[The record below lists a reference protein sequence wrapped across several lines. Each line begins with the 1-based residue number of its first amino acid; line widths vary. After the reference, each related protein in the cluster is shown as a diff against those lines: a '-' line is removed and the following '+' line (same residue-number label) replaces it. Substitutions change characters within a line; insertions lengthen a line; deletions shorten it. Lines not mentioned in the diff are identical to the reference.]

1 MCFFMKYGFGVDV
14 GGTTVKLGL
23 FDETGVLLD
32 KREIPTHTENGGER
46 ILPDIAAAIDTVL
59 LEKGIDKSAVTGV
72 GIGVPGPIN
81 DEGVVNRCVN
91 LNWGVFN
98 LHDTLGALTGLR
110 VKGGNDANCAALGE
124 AWKGGGAGSR
134 SSLFVTLGTGVGGG
148 VIINGKI
155 LGGAHGVGGEIGHIT
170 VSAPDKH
177 PCTCGKRGCVE
188 QYASATGIV
197 RMTKE
202 RLSGSETPSVLRGV
216 ENLTCKEIF
225 DAAKAG
231 DTLAFETLEQV
242 FDYLGEALASAC
254 CVCDPE
260 RIILGGGVSKAGE
273 FLLDGAARHF
283 EKHMFHACKGTEFTL
298 ATLGNDAG
306 MYGAFRLIAE

>member
-98 LHDTLGALTGLR
+98 LHETLGALTGLR

-155 LGGAHGVGGEIGHIT
+155 LGGAHGVGGEVGHIT

-202 RLSGSETPSVLRGV
+202 RLAESETPSVLRGV

-273 FLLDGAARHF
+273 YLLDGAARHF
-283 EKHMFHACKGTEFTL
+283 EKHMFHACKGTEFSL

-306 MYGAFRLIAE
+306 MYGAYRLIAE

>member
-1 MCFFMKYGFGVDV
+1 MKYGFGVDV

-23 FDETGVLLD
+23 FDEGGNLLD

-46 ILPDIAAAIDTVL
+46 ILPDIAAALDVIL
-59 LEKGIDKSAVTGV
+59 HEYGIAKADVIGI
-72 GIGVPGPIN
+72 GIGVPGPVS

-98 LHDTLGALTGLR
+98 LHEALGALTGLR
-110 VKGGNDANCAALGE
+110 VKAGNDANCAALGE

-177 PCTCGKRGCVE
+177 PCTCGKRGCIE
-188 QYASATGIV
+188 QYASANGIV
-197 RMTKE
+197 RVTRE
-202 RLSGSETPSVLRGV
+202 RLAATEEPSCLREI
-216 ENLTCKEIF
+216 ENLTCKDVF
-225 DAAKAG
+225 SAAEGG
-231 DTLAFETLEQV
+231 DRFAAAALEQV

-260 RIILGGGVSKAGE
+260 RIILGGGVSKAGAY
-273 FLLDGAARHF
+273 LLDGVKRHF
-283 EKHMFHACKGTEFTL
+283 EKHMFHACKGTEFSL
-298 ATLGNDAG
+298 AVLGNDAG
-306 MYGAFRLIAE
+306 MYGAFRLLL